1 MTGDLYQRVV
11 ASTGL
16 SPLLGPG
23 TVRRALNSAGV
34 DNPATA
40 SPAEYRVALPQ
51 LRRRLLV
58 YLPADE
64 ADARTHDIEALLE
77 AVERDE
83 S

>member
-1 MTGDLYQRVV
+1 MIGDLYRRVV

-23 TVRRALNSAGV
+23 TVRRALSCAGV
-34 DNPATA
+34 DDPATA

-58 YLPADE
+58 YLPPDE
-64 ADARTHDIEALLE
+64 AEARTHEIEALLD
-77 AVERDE
+77 AAERGE